1 MYQRAPLI
9 LTAIGLLVLGLTVP
23 ITNAVGQQAK
33 INKAQLVG
41 SWTLVSN
48 TGSNQSPTAKNFGP
62 NDGFAT
68 FEANGRFSIQLL
80 LRSDLPKFTS
90 NNRDTGT
97 AEENKAIVQGSI
109 TYFGTYSVNEG
120 DGALTLHIERSSFPN
135 WNGIDQKRIIASL
148 SAEELKYT
156 NPTASVGGTAA
167 LAWKRAK

>member
-1 MYQRAPLI
+1 MNWRRI
-9 LTAIGLLVLGLTVP
+9 LSLAGIAAVGLASLPG
-23 ITNAVGQQAK
+23 NDAVGQQAK

-48 TGSNQSPTAKNFGP
+48 TGSNQSPAAKNFGP

-68 FEANGRFSIQLL
+68 FEANGRFSIQLV
-80 LRSDLPKFTS
+80 RSDLPKFAS

-97 AEENKAIVQGSI
+97 AEENKAVVQGSI

-120 DGALTLHIERSSFPN
+120 VGALTLHIERSSFPN

-148 SAEELKYT
+148 NAEELQYT
-156 NPTASVGGTAA
+156 NPTASVGGTAI

>member
-1 MYQRAPLI
+1 MYQRAPLTLI
-9 LTAIGLLVLGLTVP
+9 ATGLLVLGLALSGDDA
-23 ITNAVGQQAK
+23 IGQQEK
-33 INKAQLVG
+33 INKTQLVG

-48 TGSNQSPTAKNFGP
+48 TGSNQSPAAKNFGP

-68 FEANGRFSIQLL
+68 FEANGRFSIQLV
-80 LRSDLPKFTS
+80 RSDLPKFAS

-97 AEENKAIVQGSI
+97 AEENKAVVQGSI

-135 WNGIDQKRIIASL
+135 WNGIDQKRIIATL
-148 SAEELKYT
+148 NAEELKYT
-156 NPTASVGGTAA
+156 NPTASVGGTAV